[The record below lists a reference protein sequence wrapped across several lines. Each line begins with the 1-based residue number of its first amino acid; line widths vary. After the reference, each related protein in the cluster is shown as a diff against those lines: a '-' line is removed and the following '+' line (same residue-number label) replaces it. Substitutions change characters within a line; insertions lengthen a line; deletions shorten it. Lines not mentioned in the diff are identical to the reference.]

1 MKKSTLHFGEFKQY
15 DKVFLTADKGID
27 VENVLDVAF
36 DGETLYIAQPDG
48 LIEYADGKVKK
59 AAARASK
66 LFSRNGKLYAASNNS
81 LVEVKKGKLKKIADF
96 DAPVVDISVALDGSF
111 WLITE
116 NELFLMENGEFTK
129 IVDLPEETVCLAALN
144 NKSKYGETVY
154 VGSLVEG
161 LMSMKG
167 KRRHWAELLPN
178 VTGVSSQKINCIQI
192 DALGHLWV
200 GSEEGLNIY
209 DGKNYWFNGN
219 EFYSVPDGSFN
230 DMFFAKDGKK
240 YFATNTGV
248 ITLIEG
254 KISYFSFGAWL
265 MHPTVT
271 KIAVSDNGTIA
282 AVTPRG
288 ISVITSKYMT
298 LEEKANHYDEMA
310 VKYFTRNEGYQVD
323 RVLRKYG
330 DLESGWLPNSDNDGL
345 FTGLYCASQCF
356 RYAVTGDE
364 KAKANAK
371 RAVEAM
377 IKLTEVTGKPGFTA
391 RATRYSNEENFGD
404 GNREEWHACENNP
417 DCEWLG
423 ETSSDEMT
431 GHYFAYGIY
440 FDLVADKKEKK
451 KIAQVVKTITDHIL
465 ENNFHLCDVD
475 GVPTTWANW
484 EPELLNNDDR
494 WFYERGTNS
503 LEMLSFLKTTYHVTG
518 EEKYNNVYKML
529 IEKHHYA
536 MNCIQYKVED
546 GHVAHID
553 DQLDFTN
560 IYPLI
565 VYTDNEAEKEIFKMG
580 LTHHFEYERV
590 ERSPMFNMVYG
601 SLTNNN
607 CDVENAAKSLSE
619 MNLDLVCWPI
629 YNSYRKDIVWDTEQE
644 AMGIPPQLKYPVE
657 YSARA
662 FCNYDGNQFVCD
674 SGAEEFVYINSKVVN
689 RTSTLPG
696 SGDGA
701 RGMRAVMP
709 YNFLLPYWMGRYHGL
724 LGD

>member
-36 DGETLYIAQPDG
+36 EGETLYIAQPDG
-48 LIEYADGKVKK
+48 LIEYADGKIKK
-59 AAARASK
+59 ISAKVSK
-66 LFSRNGKLYAASNNS
+66 LFTRNGKLYAAVNNS
-81 LVEVKKGKLKKIADF
+81 LAEVKKGKIKKTADF
-96 DAPVVDISVALDGSF
+96 EAPVVDISVALDGSF

-116 NELFLMENGEFTK
+116 NALFLMENGEFK
-129 IVDLPEETVCLAALN
+129 EIVDLPEETVCLAALD
-144 NKSKYGETVY
+144 NKSRYGETVY

-200 GSEEGLNIY
+200 GSDEGLNIY

-219 EFYSVPDGSFN
+219 DFYSVPDGSFN

-254 KISYFSFGAWL
+254 KISYFSYGAWL

-518 EEKYNNVYKML
+518 EEKYNDVYKML

-580 LTHHFEYERV
+580 LTHHWQYERV

-619 MNLDLVCWPI
+619 MNLDLICWPI

-644 AMGIPPQLKYPVE
+644 AMGIPAQLKYPVE

-674 SGAEEFVYINSKVVN
+674 SGAEEFVYINNKVVN

-709 YNFLLPYWMGRYHGL
+709 YNFLLPYWMGRFHGL